1 MVLLQLGGGVDEEP
15 GAAQLGGHVR
25 QLEGQGLLGGDGL
38 AELNPLLGVLQGGL
52 IGPLG
57 DAQGL
62 GCDADTAAVEGG
74 HGDFEAVTLLAQ
86 QVFLGYLHIIKDQ
99 LSGRGGADTHL
110 VIVVAKLESLPAL
123 LHNEG
128 GDAPGAD
135 VRGGDGKDH
144 IGVRLGGVGDEDF
157 AAVEQPVVALV
168 HGGGLGAAGIG
179 AGVGL
184 GEAEGANFF
193 TSGQGHQIFL
203 LLLLGAEGEDRPGA
217 KGHVGGQ
224 NHARAAV
231 YPGQLLHGDG
241 VANGIQPRAAVLLG
255 VGDTHQ
261 AQLPQFFYGFG
272 RKLIGLIQGEGDGLD
287 LLFGEGADLGAQLF
301 MRLGRLEQHVAS
313 SLHIIKSG

>member
-1 MVLLQLGGGVDEEP
+1 MV
-15 GAAQLGGHVR
+15 
-25 QLEGQGLLGGDGL
+25 
-38 AELNPLLGVLQGGL
+38 AELEP
-52 IGPLG
+52 
-57 DAQGL
+57 
-62 GCDADTAAVEGG
+62 
-74 HGDFEAVTLLAQ
+74 
-86 QVFLGYLHIIKDQ
+86 
-99 LSGRGGADTHL
+99 
-110 VIVVAKLESLPAL
+110 LPAL

-217 KGHVGGQ
+217 KGHVGG
-224 NHARAAV
+224 
-231 YPGQLLHGDG
+231 
-241 VANGIQPRAAVLLG
+241 
-255 VGDTHQ
+255 
-261 AQLPQFFYGFG
+261 
-272 RKLIGLIQGEGDGLD
+272 
-287 LLFGEGADLGAQLF
+287 
-301 MRLGRLEQHVAS
+301 
-313 SLHIIKSG
+313 